1 MDHKMVTTTTLKIG
15 SRPITVG
22 IISDVQFDGEQRAEN
37 IDIPSARGS
46 SRQDLGALSAPID
59 LTGALT
65 DEDTRDDDF
74 DQLQRYRLK
83 GQSVHLTAPNL
94 ETVAFIDRVS
104 PSKIWANM
112 IEYKMRLTE
121 SLFKSLNACED
132 LVGMVSDGSL
142 VLGSDN
148 PLPKEGDYYV
158 QASRTNTG
166 VYIMVNFSEAIDL
179 SNFDYIAAWIAAGR
193 ITNLTSA
200 QIYVLDDTNQAYA
213 EIKDLLT
220 EADVF
225 KKAILHKTEFT
236 GYESLDWGAVAAV
249 VIQLYYSGS
258 YPLTVMLDDLGAFE

>member
-1 MDHKMVTTTTLKIG
+1 MVTTTTLKIG

-65 DEDTRDDDF
+65 DEDTRDEDF

-121 SLFKSLNACED
+121 SLFKQLNACED
-132 LVGMVSDGSL
+132 LVGFSGSTL
-142 VLGSDN
+142 TLGSDN

-158 QASRTNTG
+158 QASDTDSEIYLG
-166 VYIMVNFSEAIDL
+166 VDFSDPVDL
-179 SNFDYIAAWIAAGR
+179 SGFDYIAAWIGCGRLTNLVRARLWVWDYAYNEAYADILSILQAAGVDALKR
-193 ITNLTSA
+193 
-200 QIYVLDDTNQAYA
+200 
-213 EIKDLLT
+213 
-220 EADVF
+220 
-225 KKAILHKTEFT
+225 AIFHKTEFN
-236 GYESLDWGAVAAV
+236 GYGALDWGQ
-249 VIQLYYSGS
+249 ISGFSLDLEYSGT
-258 YPLTVMLDDLGAFE
+258 YPIKVMLDDLGAYE